1 MKHIL
6 LILTLSL
13 TLSAFSQ
20 EVGYLWLKPQTMEY
34 DKQKHAMGGMF
45 LGGVSYLYFEQNNSE
60 IDAYLKSAAFVGGIG
75 IVKELNDALNGRT
88 FSMDDMSANMVGWF
102 VGATTAHF
110 MRKWA
115 KNRTARHNQKLKEQ
129 IAKIDSFYE

>member
-1 MKHIL
+1 MKYLL
-6 LILTLSL
+6 LIFTLSL

-20 EVGYLWLKPQTMEY
+20 EVGYVWLKPQTMEY
-34 DKQKHAMGGMF
+34 DKQKHALMGMAF
-45 LGGVSYLYFEQNNSE
+45 GGASYLYFEQRNSE

-88 FSMDDMSANMVGWF
+88 FSMDDMSANMMGWF

-129 IAKIDSFYE
+129 IAKIDSYYE